1 MLRFVPLNDASYRK
15 MPKHH
20 LFSLSLSSRYAPVS
34 YLVGGPVWHLLQLLS
49 QQAISASLT
58 WLHSD
63 DVSKLTV
70 AVSEQ
75 EVSKPKP
82 TMKITRLSTKT
93 AAKEEAPKVETVQT
107 ADRKLLYEE
116 KYPELIAAMI
126 QKKTVSMGLKEG
138 FTFIEYYYSRGNKK
152 NNWRVC

>member
-1 MLRFVPLNDASYRK
+1 MLRFTPLNDASYRK

-82 TMKITRLSTKT
+82 TMKITRLSAKT
-93 AAKEEAPKVETVQT
+93 AVK
-107 ADRKLLYEE
+107 DRKLLYEE